1 MSIAASMMN
10 KQAALQALILA
21 TLDAHAGVS
30 GFTDVT
36 EMPEIKEVQAAA
48 DILAI
53 MGDPVEYVRIAF
65 LGEGPFD
72 DDDLSP
78 DESLNVPHAQF
89 GVYIYFQFTAGT
101 SPDIWN
107 NMLEKTSA
115 PLGLMQRL
123 RTGAKSIDAGGE
135 RGHMS
140 NYTDYLVNDEPVP
153 LGDDRFAHY
162 AQFFIEIT

>member
-1 MSIAASMMN
+1 MSTAASMMN

-21 TLDAHAGVS
+21 TLDAHAGVR
-30 GFTDVT
+30 GFTVVT
-36 EMPEIKEVQAAA
+36 EMAEIMEVQAAA
-48 DILAI
+48 DITAI

-72 DDDLSP
+72 DGDLSP

-89 GVYIYFQFTAGT
+89 GVYIYFLYTAGT
-101 SPDIWN
+101 STSVWN

-123 RTGAKSIDAGGE
+123 RTGAKAIDAGGE
-135 RGHMS
+135 RGHMANYS
-140 NYTDYLVNDEPVP
+140 NYLVNDEPVP
-153 LGDDRFAHY
+153 LGDDLFVHY